1 MNVKELIGEATEYD
15 KKECLEKNKPKSW
28 LKSISAFA
36 NTAGGTLV
44 FGISDD
50 DVVAGLSDAKGDADF
65 ISEKIKERITPLPDI
80 MMQFHKT
87 DDGKVLLAVTV
98 TAGTDTPYFYT
109 GDGQMLAYIRVGNES
124 IPAGAMDLKRLV
136 LRGKNIGFDQMLS
149 GYYLRDY
156 SFSKFRERYKA
167 WTDKSFEDKN
177 FQSFGICNEAW
188 ELTNAGA
195 LLADDSPIIY
205 SRVFCT
211 RWNGLKK
218 SGSTKEDA
226 LDSAEYSGSLISLL
240 QEAAAFVKRNSILKW
255 KKESHSRTEMPSY
268 SERAVFES
276 LVNAFAHRDYLVTG
290 SEVHVDMFDNR
301 LEIYSPGGMADGTKV
316 QDQDVYQIPSTRRN
330 LLLADLFGR
339 IGYMER
345 KGSGLAEICDYSS
358 AASNYT
364 EAMHPVF
371 YSDST
376 KFVVTLWNMNYDGV
390 SDKAKKDSGN
400 NVQKDDQKNVQK
412 KTSLTTEV
420 LEIIAVQKDISL
432 SKMADQLSVSPK
444 TVQRMM
450 DVLKAEGRV
459 VRKGGRRYGYWEIL
473 K

>member
-1 MNVKELIGEATEYD
+1 
-15 KKECLEKNKPKSW
+15 
-28 LKSISAFA
+28 
-36 NTAGGTLV
+36 
-44 FGISDD
+44 
-50 DVVAGLSDAKGDADF
+50 
-65 ISEKIKERITPLPDI
+65 
-80 MMQFHKT
+80 
-87 DDGKVLLAVTV
+87 
-98 TAGTDTPYFYT
+98 
-109 GDGQMLAYIRVGNES
+109 
-124 IPAGAMDLKRLV
+124 
-136 LRGKNIGFDQMLS
+136 
-149 GYYLRDY
+149 
-156 SFSKFRERYKA
+156 
-167 WTDKSFEDKN
+167 
-177 FQSFGICNEAW
+177 
-188 ELTNAGA
+188 
-195 LLADDSPIIY
+195 
-205 SRVFCT
+205 
-211 RWNGLKK
+211 
-218 SGSTKEDA
+218 
-226 LDSAEYSGSLISLL
+226 
-240 QEAAAFVKRNSILKW
+240 
-255 KKESHSRTEMPSY
+255 
-268 SERAVFES
+268 
-276 LVNAFAHRDYLVTG
+276 
-290 SEVHVDMFDNR
+290 
-301 LEIYSPGGMADGTKV
+301 
-316 QDQDVYQIPSTRRN
+316 
-330 LLLADLFGR
+330 
-339 IGYMER
+339 MER